1 MWCGPGVGAG
11 DRSGDHWQ
19 CGGTTGAPGHRTR
32 PRQSPRSRH
41 RAHHS
46 SVTRPQPHQHQTH
59 LSLSLTLSWGQTV
72 DSWGPVPLNICQLT
86 KVWRHNKNRHRKTLF
101 TVSVP
106 YPYLAPSRSTHCH
119 VIKARKENIFSFYS
133 VNKKAHRK

>member
-19 CGGTTGAPGHRTR
+19 CGGTTEHHWSTGARTW
-32 PRQSPRSRH
+32 PRSGSRPAVGTEH
-41 RAHHS
+41 
-46 SVTRPQPHQHQTH
+46 TRNTAASPAPDTPQPQP
-59 LSLSLTLSWGQTV
+59 QTV
-72 DSWGPVPLNICQLT
+72 ASWGPVPLNICQLT
-86 KVWRHNKNRHRKTLF
+86 KVWRHNKNRLRKTLF
-101 TVSVP
+101 TVSLS
-106 YPYLAPSRSTHCH
+106 YLAPSRSTHCH